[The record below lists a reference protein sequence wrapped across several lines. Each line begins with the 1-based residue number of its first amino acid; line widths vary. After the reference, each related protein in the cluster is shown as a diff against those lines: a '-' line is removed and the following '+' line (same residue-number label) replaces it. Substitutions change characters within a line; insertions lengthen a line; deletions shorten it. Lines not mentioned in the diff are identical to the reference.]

1 MSDESI
7 EMPEESVKTLSKTK
21 KFVSFAETNQF
32 FMIEYI
38 EPIDEEDNG
47 NYSCPANDEIESMIA
62 YDMESPSR
70 LSFDGL
76 DKSSAGTDFDTTTF
90 KAYPRRL
97 SVESVGPAGFSMD
110 DVVQRL
116 LNIQGCI
123 DMPSDK
129 SDVTD
134 FSLSASGDTIIDEAT
149 PDVNTSE
156 NCNQNTSDAHAS
168 ELDSDDYKQPHQ
180 SPPSM
185 PDMSNKFLQP
195 RVASSFS
202 SSSDSARPLDV
213 IRGASAIL
221 IPNQSAPLPSNLQLI
236 FHTVASK
243 RNSVEN
249 ASTVMSTVEAAASQT
264 TSTCVGPRVAR
275 SIEGSG
281 MYPHEMITITVTP
294 LSDYQPA
301 TPEESSAMNLTK
313 PLPPSQHTLNELLAA
328 PRCRRQERLNM
339 RLSVVID
346 KLIGVEKYSRVKLLL
361 HVFFL
366 WVILPSS
373 LCSLFFGAVP
383 YDYFVNTSKVN
394 SMGEVINRLP
404 GDMHGSRW
412 AVTIIPWALIMF
424 SVATLS
430 IEIYSSI
437 ISEIEFGIIIWRKG
451 YYSHLQIIVASI
463 LASMTMQALIFG
475 ATGGGQQRNWLPIMA
490 SGFVSIAMVLT
501 HIFIKSK
508 LARGTT
514 QSPISVRATRSF
526 IQCLLGI
533 FVLIFLSSTAYTVF
547 ALTYAQF
554 SHLRQGAVGI
564 LLAFVFPFIR
574 LSLTMIMQ
582 YCPSLQWGTQRG
594 QMCEA
599 MTVYIATTMW
609 HAVYSCLVFG
619 VKSSRS
625 QHVTVA
631 IAETLIQ
638 CALLIEI
645 MRDRKLRLRKYEF
658 NNAAVAGRKYKCDN
672 KHTGN
677 LSKTAS
683 WRSNRSIAVENLSTR
698 SDEEKGANEQYD
710 YEKTE
715 VSCRTAGAFSC
726 LRRNSPPVPRSRYL
740 NYRNCADFSKE
751 IQNSA
756 WLGLI
761 WTTGILTPLAFLIC
775 STVLSLGKNQRLF
788 ALDLISP
795 DGNNAK
801 TVNSWTSDWEV
812 SANLNRTWSVNV
824 RGPHQKPSPF
834 AYRLIGIS
842 IVHLVLLVCGSL
854 IMSCQLSWPCDRSL
868 VRDDLKLDKGEEE
881 EDDRVVDKCVR
892 INMLGVMS
900 ALLECHYVVIA
911 LCSITTMSIAFSVVF
926 PWYGMNAAF

>member
-1 MSDESI
+1 MSDESVGI
-7 EMPEESVKTLSKTK
+7 QEEDVKTLAKTK
-21 KFVSFAETNQF
+21 KSVSFAETNEF
-32 FMIEYI
+32 FVIEYI
-38 EPIDEEDNG
+38 EPIEEEDNE

-62 YDMESPSR
+62 YDLESPSH

-76 DKSSAGTDFDTTTF
+76 DKSSAGTAFDTTTF

-123 DMPSDK
+123 DMPSAK
-129 SDVTD
+129 LDVTD
-134 FSLSASGDTIIDEAT
+134 FTLSASGDTMTDEAT
-149 PDVNTSE
+149 SDVDASE
-156 NCNQNTSDAHAS
+156 NSYQNTSDAHAT
-168 ELDSDDYKQPHQ
+168 ELDSDDNDQPHQ
-180 SPPSM
+180 SPPEM
-185 PDMSNKFLQP
+185 PGMSNKFLQP
-195 RVASSFS
+195 RVGSSLS
-202 SSSDSARPLDV
+202 SPSDSARPLDV
-213 IRGASAIL
+213 IRGASTIM
-221 IPNQSAPLPSNLQLI
+221 IPNLSAPMPSNLQLI
-236 FHTVASK
+236 FSAVGSK

-249 ASTVMSTVEAAASQT
+249 ASTVMSPADAAASQT
-264 TSTCVGPRVAR
+264 TSICVGPRVAR
-275 SIEGSG
+275 SVEGSG
-281 MYPHEMITITVTP
+281 MYPHEMITTTLTP

-301 TPEESSAMNLTK
+301 TPEELSAMNLTK
-313 PLPPSQHTLNELLAA
+313 PLPPSQHMLNQLLAA

-346 KLIGVEKYSRVKLLL
+346 KVTGVEKYSRVKLFL
-361 HVFFL
+361 HIFFL

-373 LCSLFFGAVP
+373 LCSLFYGAVP

-404 GDMHGSRW
+404 GDIHGSRW
-412 AVTIIPWALIMF
+412 AVTILPWALIMF
-424 SVATLS
+424 SAATLS

-451 YYSHLQIIVASI
+451 FYSHLQVTVASI
-463 LASMTMQALIFG
+463 FASMTMQTLIFG
-475 ATGGGQQRNWLPIMA
+475 ATGGGQIRNWLPIMA
-490 SGFVSIAMVLT
+490 SGFISITMVLSNL
-501 HIFIKSK
+501 FIKSK

-547 ALTYAQF
+547 AITYAQF

-574 LSLTMIMQ
+574 LLLTVIMQ
-582 YCPSLQWGTQRG
+582 YCPSLQWGTQKG

-599 MTVYIATTMW
+599 MTVYIATSMW
-609 HAVYSCLVFG
+609 HAVYACLVFG
-619 VKSSRS
+619 VKSTLS

-631 IAETLIQ
+631 ITETLIQ
-638 CALLIEI
+638 CAILIEI
-645 MRDRKLRLRKYEF
+645 IRIRKLRLWRYEF

-698 SDEEKGANEQYD
+698 SSEEKGANDQCD
-710 YEKTE
+710 DEKTE
-715 VSCRTAGAFSC
+715 VPSRTAGAFSC
-726 LRRNSPPVPRSRYL
+726 LRRNSPPVPRSRSL
-740 NYRNCADFSKE
+740 NYQNCADFSKE
-751 IQNSA
+751 IQHSA
-756 WLGLI
+756 WLVLI

-775 STVLSLGKNQRLF
+775 STVLSMGKNQRLF
-788 ALDLISP
+788 ALDLVSP

-801 TVNSWTSDWEV
+801 TVNSKTSDWEV

-824 RGPHQKPSPF
+824 RGPHQRPSPF

-842 IVHLVLLVCGSL
+842 IAHLVLLVCGSSIL
-854 IMSCQLSWPCDRSL
+854 SCQLSWPCDKPPML
-868 VRDDLKLDKGEEE
+868 DDIEKGEEE
-881 EDDRVVDKCVR
+881 EEDRAVKKCVR
-892 INMLGVMS
+892 INMLSVMS
-900 ALLECHYVVIA
+900 ALLECHNVVIA